1 MRRIR
6 DARRFSSAL
15 LAFAT
20 IIFSNFALAQDFT
33 SMGGW
38 IFGNS
43 TSKSDTGPKS
53 DGGKVGT
60 SASFKSLGLESDR
73 GMSDMSDRFEVGS
86 GIIEQDEVEGDWLA
100 WIASKSKTSKKTSSS
115 WLPTWGTPTKKVNS
129 LTYSRNNK
137 TTWQKFQQSS
147 KQAWRKTADVLNPY
161 PPPNPKSSKKSG
173 NSWFSGWGESK
184 DSKKID
190 SVPEWLGQESPK

>member
-6 DARRFSSAL
+6 NAYRFSSAL
-15 LAFAT
+15 LAFTT

-33 SMGGW
+33 SVGGW
-38 IFGNS
+38 IFGSS
-43 TSKSDTGPKS
+43 TPKSDTG
-53 DGGKVGT
+53 KVE
-60 SASFKSLGLESDR
+60 ASSSFQSLELESYR
-73 GMSDMSDRFEVGS
+73 GMSDAWDRFEVGS
-86 GIIEQDEVEGDWLA
+86 GMVSQDEDEGDWLA
-100 WIASKSKTSKKTSSS
+100 WIASKSKGAKKSSSS
-115 WLPTWGTPTKKVNS
+115 WLPSWGTPTKKVNS

-161 PPPNPKSSKKSG
+161 PPPKPKSSKKSG
-173 NSWFSGWGESK
+173 NSWFSGWGEPK

-190 SVPEWLGQESPK
+190 SVNAFLGQESPK